1 MTESNR
7 RIIAAKT
14 GRPETSGRAMV
25 WAMAM
30 VAGATLIAL
39 PFRSLTDPD
48 TLTLV
53 YMTAVVATA
62 LRHGFGPSIVASVLS
77 VAAFNFVFV
86 EPYYT
91 FDAFSAE
98 AYFTFAIMFATS
110 LIVAGMTS
118 GLSRR
123 MSHAGREQARTRRLL
138 DFSRD
143 LSRATSPAEIHA
155 AAVAHLAPVY
165 EGNVSLHLADA
176 QETRFWQGPERDRAR
191 IIEAIRMNAA
201 ANLAVEEEI
210 WIARLEAAGET
221 AGWLA
226 LVRMEPGS
234 PSGEA
239 SLELETLAALLAGA
253 VARAEKTEE
262 AARAEAAREAETL
275 RNVLLSSLSHDL
287 RTPLTVLGGTIAAL
301 VRMRRKLPR
310 EAMDE
315 VQSLS
320 RQIAYLQK
328 FTGNLLKISAI
339 SSGDLKL
346 NRQVYTI
353 QEIVGAAL
361 ARMSE
366 RKGGRRI
373 RTAISGDIPLVEI
386 DGALIEQ
393 VVANLV
399 ENAIEHTGDEGEI
412 AVELATRGAFVQ
424 ISISDN
430 GPGLSPGDEELVF
443 ERFRTGSHIGSDRKS
458 PGASG
463 LGLAICRGVVEAHGG
478 RIDAGNNPG
487 GGARFYFTLPALAQ
501 ETA

>member
-1 MTESNR
+1 MTENSR
-7 RIIAAKT
+7 RIIAART
-14 GRPETSGRAMV
+14 GRPEGTGLAYA
-25 WAMAM
+25 WAAAK
-30 VAGATLIAL
+30 VAAATLIAL
-39 PFRSLTDPD
+39 PFRTLTDPD

-53 YMTAVVATA
+53 FMTAVVATA
-62 LRHGFGPSIVASVLS
+62 LRHGLGPSVVASVLS
-77 VAAFNFVFV
+77 VAAFNFLFV
-86 EPYYT
+86 EPFYT
-91 FDAFSAE
+91 FDAFSTD

-138 DFSRD
+138 DVSRD
-143 LSRATSPAEIHA
+143 LSRATSPADIHA
-155 AAVAHLAPVY
+155 AAVAHLARDY
-165 EGNVSLHLADA
+165 EASISLHLADA
-176 QETRFWQGPERDRAR
+176 PETRFWQGPERDRAR
-191 IIEAIRMNAA
+191 IIDAIRMNAA
-201 ANLAVEEEI
+201 SNLAAEEEI
-210 WIARLEAAGET
+210 WSARLEAAGET
-221 AGWLA
+221 IGWLA
-226 LVRMEPGS
+226 LERAEPGA
-234 PSGEA
+234 PLGEA
-239 SLELETLAALLAGA
+239 SLELETLAALMAGA
-253 VARAEKTEE
+253 VARAAKTEQ
-262 AARAEAAREAETL
+262 AAHAEAAREAETL

-287 RTPLTVLGGTIAAL
+287 RTPLTVLSGTIGAL
-301 VRMRRKLPR
+301 ARMRRKLPR
-310 EAMDE
+310 EAMEE

-361 ARMSE
+361 ARLAE
-366 RKGGRRI
+366 RKGGRTI

-393 VVANLV
+393 VVANLL
-399 ENAIEHTGDEGEI
+399 ENAIEHTEDDGEI
-412 AVELATRGAFVQ
+412 AVELAARGAFVQ
-424 ISISDN
+424 IAISDN
-430 GPGLSPGDEELVF
+430 GLGLSPGDEDMVF

-458 PGASG
+458 AGASG

-487 GGARFYFTLPALAQ
+487 GGARFYFTLPALEQ
-501 ETA
+501 EAA

>member
-1 MTESNR
+1 MTERAR
-7 RIIAAKT
+7 RIPQDSAA
-14 GRPETSGRAMV
+14 RPDISGRAYL
-25 WAMAM
+25 WAAAM
-30 VAGATLIAL
+30 VAAATLVAL

-62 LRHGFGPSIVASVLS
+62 LRHGLGPSVVAAALS

-91 FDAFSAE
+91 FDAFSSE

-123 MSHAGREQARTRRLL
+123 MTTVGREQARTRRLL

-155 AAVAHLAPVY
+155 AAVAHLSRDY

-176 QETRFWQGPERDRAR
+176 QETRFWQGPERDRTR
-191 IIEAIRMNAA
+191 IAEAIRMNAA
-201 ANLAVEEEI
+201 ANFAVEEEI

-221 AGWLA
+221 VGWLA
-226 LVRMEPGS
+226 LERTEPGR
-234 PSGEA
+234 PLGEA
-239 SLELETLAALLAGA
+239 SLELETLAALMAGA

-262 AARAEAAREAETL
+262 AAHAEAAREAETL

-287 RTPLTVLGGTIAAL
+287 RTPLTVLSGTIGAL

-310 EAMDE
+310 EAMEE

-339 SSGDLKL
+339 SSGNLKL

-366 RKGGRRI
+366 RKGGRTI

-393 VVANLV
+393 VVANLL
-399 ENAIEHTGDEGEI
+399 ENAIEHTEDDGEI
-412 AVELATRGAFVQ
+412 AVELAARGGFVQ
-424 ISISDN
+424 ISITDN
-430 GPGLSPGDEELVF
+430 GPGLSPGDEDMVF
-443 ERFRTGSHIGSDRKS
+443 ERFRTGSHIGSDRKTA
-458 PGASG
+458 GASG

-478 RIDAGNNPG
+478 RIDAGNSPG
-487 GGARFYFTLPALAQ
+487 GGARFYFTLPAFEEEA
-501 ETA
+501 A

>member
-1 MTESNR
+1 MTERSR
-7 RIIAAKT
+7 RIIAGSAS
-14 GRPETSGRAMV
+14 RPETSGRAYL
-25 WAMAM
+25 WAAAMA
-30 VAGATLIAL
+30 AAATLIAL

-62 LRHGFGPSIVASVLS
+62 LRHGFGPSVFASILS

-91 FDAFSAE
+91 FEALSAE

-110 LIVAGMTS
+110 LIVAALTS

-123 MSHAGREQARTRRLL
+123 MSNVGREQARTRRLL

-155 AAVAHLAPVY
+155 AAVAHLARDY
-165 EGNVSLHLADA
+165 DAAVSLHLADA
-176 QETRFWQGPERDRAR
+176 QATRFWQGPERDRAR
-191 IIEAIRMNAA
+191 VAEAIRMNSA
-201 ANLAVEEEI
+201 ANLAAEDDI

-221 AGWLA
+221 VGWLA
-226 LVRMEPGS
+226 LERAEAGA

-239 SLELETLAALLAGA
+239 SLELETLAALMAGA

-262 AARAEAAREAETL
+262 AAHAEAAREAETL

-287 RTPLTVLGGTIAAL
+287 RTPLTVLSGTIGAL
-301 VRMRRKLPR
+301 ARMRRKLPR
-310 EAMDE
+310 EAMEE
-315 VQSLS
+315 VASLS

-366 RKGGRRI
+366 RKGERTI

-393 VVANLV
+393 VVANLL
-399 ENAIEHTGDEGEI
+399 ENAIEHTDEDGEI
-412 AVELATRGAFVQ
+412 AVELASRGQFVQ

-430 GPGLSPGDEELVF
+430 GPGLGPGDEDMVF

-458 PGASG
+458 AGASG

-487 GGARFYFTLPALAQ
+487 GGARFYFTLPAFET

>member
-1 MTESNR
+1 MTENSR
-7 RIIAAKT
+7 PIIAART
-14 GRPETSGRAMV
+14 GRPETSGPAYV
-25 WAMAM
+25 WAAAMA
-30 VAGATLIAL
+30 AAATLVAL

-123 MSHAGREQARTRRLL
+123 MSHVGREQARTRRLL

-155 AAVAHLAPVY
+155 AAVAHLARDY
-165 EGNVSLHLADA
+165 EANISLHFADA
-176 QETRFWQGPERDRAR
+176 GETRFWQGPERNKTR
-191 IIEAIRMNAA
+191 IAEAIRLNAA

-221 AGWLA
+221 VGWLA
-226 LVRMEPGS
+226 LERMEPGS
-234 PSGEA
+234 PAGEA
-239 SLELETLAALLAGA
+239 ALELETLAALMAGA

-262 AARAEAAREAETL
+262 AAHAEAAREAETL

-287 RTPLTVLGGTIAAL
+287 RTPLTVLSGTIGAL

-339 SSGDLKL
+339 SSGNLKL

-366 RKGGRRI
+366 RKGGRTI

-393 VVANLV
+393 VVANLL
-399 ENAIEHTGDEGEI
+399 ENAIEHTEDEGEI
-412 AVELATRGAFVQ
+412 AVELAARGAFVQ

-430 GPGLSPGDEELVF
+430 GPGLSPGDEDMVF

-487 GGARFYFTLPALAQ
+487 GGARFYFTLPTFEEEAA
-501 ETA
+501 